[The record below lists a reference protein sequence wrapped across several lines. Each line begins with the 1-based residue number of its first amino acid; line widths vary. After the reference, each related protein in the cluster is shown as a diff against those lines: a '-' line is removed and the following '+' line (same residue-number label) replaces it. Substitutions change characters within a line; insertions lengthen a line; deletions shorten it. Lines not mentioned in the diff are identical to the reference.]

1 MSMDRE
7 KYINL
12 FIDESKENL
21 LALNGY
27 LLELEKGT
35 GDLRLLNDIFRVAH
49 TLKGMSSTMGFNQ
62 IAELT
67 HEMENLLD
75 LLRNAKIVIS
85 PEIIDILFSCLD
97 SLEIM
102 LENIIGEGKDI
113 DTTELVKRLKA
124 VLKNEP
130 TEKTK
135 ELKNEPLKKIANDLD
150 KIEYSKE
157 EKEIIL
163 DSLNKGYF
171 ASEIEVILASDC
183 VMKALRSSLVI
194 QAIETKAK
202 ILKTFPSRDNISLEN
217 FDFKIIITVIH
228 SITIEKIIEVIDSI
242 SEIKEVTSF
251 NLADKFKNEVV
262 ISEEKIIPNLSSR
275 IIPKYNQT
283 EKNIL
288 IDALESNLK
297 CYEVYISLDSDT
309 IMKSIRVAMVMNTL
323 DSLGCQIISSF
334 PPNSELIKDNKDNY
348 FIVTIIA
355 EKDSSLIYKAISNIA
370 EIKEIEV
377 LEILKNYFTSINSN
391 IVKQKIAPEFNNYEK
406 MLILEAQGLG
416 KRVLI
421 ISVNL
426 MQGTVMK
433 FARFILVTKKLE
445 NFGDIIKSI
454 PSHEEIELENF
465 DDSFQLVFITSHSDR
480 DIINA
485 ISSVA
490 EVNNISNL
498 CSIVTDEKSS
508 DIRILKQTQTY
519 YDESIEPELVEK
531 EIEPKVEVVNKEINV
546 LENVNKPD
554 IEPKEDKT
562 PKKAIIKKNTIRVDT
577 DRLDQLVNMVEELVI
592 IRSTLNRIALERN
605 DQSLTQTVRKLN
617 LISSNLQNSAM
628 KLRMMPVENIFNRFP
643 RMIRDI
649 AKNLNKEIEFFI
661 EGEDTEMDR
670 TIIDEI
676 GDPLVHLLRNSAD
689 HGIES
694 PEERLKAGK
703 NRAGVIKLIAK
714 HEGNSVLI
722 IVEDDGGGINV
733 EKVKEKAI
741 EKKIITKEQASTMT
755 HDDALQMIFM
765 AGFSTMETTTELS
778 GRGVGM
784 DAVLSKVK
792 ALGGVILINSQK
804 GIGSRFTVKLPLTL
818 AIMEVLIVRL
828 SNELYAIPISYVE
841 EVREIAPNEIKHIN
855 TVKVTIVR
863 DKTIPLV
870 ELNKLLGVPEKLKEF
885 NLDFSEPEF
894 DELLPVIIVRT
905 EEGNKTSGFLVDSI
919 IGQDDVVIKPLSKI
933 ASDKKEFIAGTA
945 NLGDGNLA
953 LILNVTNIT

>member
-21 LALNGY
+21 LALNDY
-27 LLELEKGT
+27 LLELEKGE

-75 LLRNAKIVIS
+75 LLRNAQIIIS
-85 PEIIDILFSCLD
+85 SEIIDILFSCLD

-102 LENIIGEGKDI
+102 LENITGEAKEI
-113 DTTELVKRLKA
+113 DTTKLVQRLKKY
-124 VLKNEP
+124 LRNEKHQKESP
-130 TEKTK
+130 LNKEINSIEK
-135 ELKNEPLKKIANDLD
+135 I
-150 KIEYSKE
+150 IYSLE
-157 EKEIIL
+157 EKALII
-163 DSLNKGYF
+163 DSLNKGYS
-171 ASEIEVILASDC
+171 ASEIEVLLADDC
-183 VMKALRSSLVI
+183 VMKSLRATLLINAL
-194 QAIETKAK
+194 ETKAK
-202 ILKTFPSRDNISLEN
+202 ILKIFPSKDKISLED
-217 FDFKIIITVIH
+217 FDFKIIITIIH
-228 SITIEKIIEVIDSI
+228 SIEIKKIIGVVNSI
-242 SEIKEVTSF
+242 SEIKSVTYF
-251 NLADKFKNEVV
+251 NLADEFKNELV
-262 ISEEKIIPNLSSR
+262 ISEEKIIPNLSSK
-275 IIPKYNQT
+275 IIPKYTQT

-288 IDALESNLK
+288 IEALDTNLK

-309 IMKSIRVAMVMNTL
+309 IMKSIRVTMVMNTL
-323 DSLGCQIISSF
+323 ASLGCQIISSF
-334 PPNSELIKDNKDNY
+334 PPSSELIKDNKDNH
-348 FIVTIIA
+348 FIVTVIS
-355 EKDSSLIYKAISNIA
+355 EKDSNIIYKDISNIA
-370 EIKEIEV
+370 EIKEIEI
-377 LEILKNYFTSINSN
+377 LEIFKNYFVSSETDTIKN
-391 IVKQKIAPEFNNYEK
+391 KTTPEFNDYEK
-406 MLILEAQGLG
+406 MLILEAQGIG
-416 KRVLI
+416 KRIII

-426 MQGTVMK
+426 MPGTIMK
-433 FARFILVTKKLE
+433 FARFVLVTKKLE

-454 PSHEEIELENF
+454 PSHEEIESENF
-465 DDSFQLVFITSHSDR
+465 DDSFQIVFVTSHNDR

-485 ISSVA
+485 VSSVA
-490 EVNNISNL
+490 EVNKISDL
-498 CSIVTDEKSS
+498 FSIVTDEKSS
-508 DIRILKQTQTY
+508 DIKIAKQTQTY
-519 YDESIEPELVEK
+519 YEKNIVEEVVEK
-531 EIEPKVEVVNKEINV
+531 TQTPTKEVTKEEIQVESNTKN
-546 LENVNKPD
+546 LTD
-554 IEPKEDKT
+554 HKEDKNH
-562 PKKAIIKKNTIRVDT
+562 KKIVTKKNTIRVDT

-592 IRSTLNRIALERN
+592 IRSSLNRIALEKN

-617 LISSNLQNSAM
+617 LISSNLQNNAM

-649 AKNLNKEIEFFI
+649 AKSLNKEIDFFI

-670 TIIDEI
+670 SIIDEI
-676 GDPLVHLLRNSAD
+676 GDPLVHLLRNSSD

-694 PEERLKAGK
+694 PTERLKAGK
-703 NRAGVIKLIAK
+703 SKSGTIKLIAK

-733 EKVKEKAI
+733 ERVKEKAL
-741 EKKIITKEQASTMT
+741 EKKIITKEQSLYMS
-755 HDDALQMIFM
+755 HDEALQLIFM

-792 ALGGVILINSQK
+792 SLGGIILINSQK

-828 SNELYAIPISYVE
+828 SNELYAIPISYIE
-841 EVREIAPNEIKHIN
+841 EVREIAQNEIKHIN
-855 TVKVTIVR
+855 NVKVTIVR

-870 ELNKLLGVPEKLKEF
+870 ELSKLLNVPEKLKDLNF
-885 NLDFSEPEF
+885 DFSEPDF
-894 DELLPVIIVRT
+894 QELLPVIIVRT

-919 IGQDDVVIKPLSKI
+919 VGQDDVVIKPLSKI

>member
-21 LALNGY
+21 LALNDY
-27 LLELEKGT
+27 LLELEKGE
-35 GDLRLLNDIFRVAH
+35 GDLRLLSDIFRVAH

-75 LLRNAKIVIS
+75 LLRNAQIIIS
-85 PEIIDILFSCLD
+85 AEIIDILFSCLD
-97 SLEIM
+97 SLEAM
-102 LENIIGEGKDI
+102 LENITGEEKEVNN
-113 DTTELVKRLKA
+113 TNLLQRLKR
-124 VLKNEP
+124 VLKSSESQVNVLKKEP
-130 TEKTK
+130 AK
-135 ELKNEPLKKIANDLD
+135 KNEVNILEKPI
-150 KIEYSKE
+150 YSKE
-157 EKEIIL
+157 EKEIII

-171 ASEIEVILASDC
+171 ASEIQVFLADDC
-183 VMKALRSSLVI
+183 VMKSLRASMI
-194 QAIETKAK
+194 INAIESKAK
-202 ILKTFPSRDNISLEN
+202 ILKIVPEKEKIEAEY
-217 FDFKIIITVIH
+217 FDFKLIFIVIH
-228 SITIEKIIEVIDSI
+228 SIEIEKIVDSINSI
-242 SEIKEVTSF
+242 SEIKNIDNS
-251 NLADKFKNEVV
+251 NLVDQFKNEIV
-262 ISEEKIIPNLSSR
+262 ISEEKIIPNLPSK

-288 IDALESNLK
+288 IDALDSNLK

-309 IMKSIRVAMVMNTL
+309 IMKSIRVTMVMNTL
-323 DSLGCQIISSF
+323 DALGCQIISSF
-334 PPNSELIKDNKDNY
+334 PSSSELIKENKDNH
-348 FIVTIIA
+348 FIVTIIS
-355 EKDSSLIYKAISNIA
+355 EKEAKDIYKDISNIA

-377 LEILKNYFTSINSN
+377 LEIFKNYFVSEDADIT
-391 IVKQKIAPEFNNYEK
+391 KKRLTPEFNDYEK
-406 MLILEAQGLG
+406 MLILEAQGIG
-416 KRVLI
+416 KRILI

-426 MQGTVMK
+426 MHGTVMK
-433 FARFILVTKKLE
+433 FARFVLVTKKLE
-445 NFGDIIKSI
+445 LFGDIIKSI
-454 PSHEEIELENF
+454 PSQEEIESENF
-465 DDSFQLVFITSHSDR
+465 DDSFQIVFVTSHNDSE
-480 DIINA
+480 IINA

-490 EVNNISNL
+490 EVNNISDL
-498 CSIVTDEKSS
+498 FSIVTDEKTSNITIS
-508 DIRILKQTQTY
+508 KQTQTY
-519 YDESIEPELVEK
+519 YDKKFETDTIEKKAKDAVKVIVKKAE
-531 EIEPKVEVVNKEINV
+531 EIES
-546 LENVNKPD
+546 KPQAD
-554 IEPKEDKT
+554 IKEDKT
-562 PKKAIIKKNTIRVDT
+562 SKKPIAKKNTIRVDT

-592 IRSTLNRIALERN
+592 IRSTLNRIALEKN
-605 DQSLTQTVRKLN
+605 DQSLTQIVRKLN

-649 AKNLNKEIEFFI
+649 SKTLNKEIEFFI

-689 HGIES
+689 HGIEL
-694 PEERLKAGK
+694 PDERLRAGK
-703 NRAGVIKLIAK
+703 SKAGVIKLIAK

-733 EKVKEKAI
+733 ERVKEKAL
-741 EKKIITKEQASTMT
+741 EKKIITKEQALSMSQ
-755 HDDALQMIFM
+755 DEALQLIFM

-841 EVREIAPNEIKHIN
+841 EVREISPLDIKHIN
-855 TVKVTIVR
+855 NVKVTIVR

-870 ELNKLLGVPEKLKEF
+870 ELNKLLNVPEKLKPL
-885 NLDFSEPEF
+885 NLDFSEPDF
-894 DELLPVIIVRT
+894 QELLPVIIVRT

-919 IGQDDVVIKPLSKI
+919 VGQDDVVIKPLSKI
-933 ASDKKEFIAGTA
+933 ASDKKSFIAGTA